1 MRLFGIIGRPLGHS
15 QSAAHF
21 SKKFADEGIDARYE
35 RFELATI
42 EDITTL
48 PAEIEG
54 FNVTIPYKKAII
66 PYLDALSPEAQAI
79 GAVNCV
85 VCRNGKRTGHNTD
98 VIGIRSTL
106 NKLIGSEQVSSALI
120 LGTGGASAAVQYAL
134 AERNIEF
141 AIVSR
146 DAARGNL
153 TYDQLSPEIMAE
165 TRLIINTTPVGM
177 YPNVDD
183 APAIPYEALDGR
195 HLMFDLVY
203 NPPVTAF
210 LQRGKDAGA
219 RTIDGVTMFLEQAKA
234 SWEIWNESFVDNLR

>member
-48 PAEIEG
+48 PSEIEG

-153 TYDQLSPEIMAE
+153 TYDQLSAEIMAE

>member
-21 SKKFADEGIDARYE
+21 SKKFSDEGIDAEYR
-35 RFELATI
+35 RFELPDI
-42 EDITTL
+42 ESIAAL
-48 PAEIEG
+48 PENIEG

-66 PYLDALSPEAQAI
+66 PYLDDLSPEARAI

-85 VCRNGKRTGHNTD
+85 VCRDGKRTGHNTD
-98 VIGIRSTL
+98 VVGIRSTL
-106 NKLIGSEQVSSALI
+106 DRLIGSEEVNSALI

-134 AERNIEF
+134 AERDIAF

-146 DAARGNL
+146 DPSRGNL
-153 TYDQLSPEIMAE
+153 TYGDLNAEIMAE
-165 TRLIINTTPVGM
+165 TRLIVNTTPVGM

-183 APAIPYEALDGR
+183 APALPYEALDGR

-203 NPPVTAF
+203 NPPVTRF
-210 LQRGKDAGA
+210 LKLGQEAGA
-219 RTIDGVTMFLEQAKA
+219 RTIDGVTMFLEQAAA
-234 SWEIWNESFVDNLR
+234 SWRVWNGEI

>member
-66 PYLDALSPEAQAI
+66 PYLDALSPEAQTI

>member
-21 SKKFADEGIDARYE
+21 SKKFADEGIDAEYR
-35 RFELATI
+35 RFELPDI
-42 EDITTL
+42 ESIDTL
-48 PAEIEG
+48 PSEIEG

-66 PYLDALSPEAQAI
+66 PFLNELSPEAQAI

-85 VCRNGKRTGHNTD
+85 VCRNGKRIGHNTD

-106 NKLIGSEQVSSALI
+106 DKLIGDEEVSSALI

-146 DAARGNL
+146 DPARGNL
-153 TYDQLSPEIMAE
+153 TYEDLNAEIMAE
-165 TRLIINTTPVGM
+165 MRLIVNTTPVGM
-177 YPNVDD
+177 FPNVDD
-183 APAIPYEALDGR
+183 APALPYETLDGR

-203 NPPVTAF
+203 NPPVTRF
-210 LQRGKDAGA
+210 LQLGRDAGA

-234 SWEIWNESFVDNLR
+234 SWKIWNESFVDNLQ

>member
-1 MRLFGIIGRPLGHS
+1 MRLFGIIGKPLGHS

-21 SKKFADEGIDARYE
+21 TKKFNDENIDAEYR
-35 RFELATI
+35 RFELPDI
-42 EDITTL
+42 ESINTL
-48 PAEIEG
+48 PENIEG

-66 PYLDALSPEAQAI
+66 PYLDDMSAEARAI

-85 VCRNGKRTGHNTD
+85 VCRDGRRTGHNTD

-106 NKLIGSEQVSSALI
+106 DRLIGSENISGALV

-153 TYDQLSPEIMAE
+153 TYDDLDADIIAE

-177 YPNVDD
+177 FPNVED
-183 APAIPYEALDGR
+183 APRLPYEALDSR
-195 HLMFDLVY
+195 HLLFDLVY
-203 NPPVTAF
+203 NPPTTRF
-210 LQRGKDAGA
+210 LQHGIDAGA

-234 SWEIWNESFVDNLR
+234 SWEVWNSI